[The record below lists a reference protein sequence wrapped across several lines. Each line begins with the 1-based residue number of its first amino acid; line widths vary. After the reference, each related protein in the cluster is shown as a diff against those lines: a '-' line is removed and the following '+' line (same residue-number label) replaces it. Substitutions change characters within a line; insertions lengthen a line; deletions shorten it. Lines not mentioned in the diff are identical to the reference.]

1 MKIPRLSEMQIHEPS
16 VGAVEAAYADLLV
29 KLDRADSAE
38 AQIAVIEEWNRLRVE
53 HDTWRSLVHLRF
65 NQDTENA
72 DYKRAREYCDEITPK
87 LIEVQVEMKRRLLKS
102 PFQPAIEARFGA
114 QLFALW
120 KCDLASFEPVIAD
133 DLVAE
138 AKLEAEY
145 TELSGGARFPFRGE
159 TLNLSSVRKY
169 QTSPD
174 RQTRHDVLEAQW
186 GWFEQNGETLDDL
199 YDRLVKLRTSM
210 ARKLGYDNYVP
221 LGYARMGRVDYNQA
235 DVDRYR
241 RQVRDH
247 VVPLAAKIRAAQ
259 AKRLGLEKLNLWDE
273 PLHDLGGNPAPKGDR
288 AWMVDRATEMFDA
301 MHPELAGLF
310 RLMNDREL
318 LDLDTRDGK
327 SPGGFC
333 TGLPVWGVPFI
344 FANFTGTKHDS
355 EVFTHEM
362 GHAFQAWQSR
372 NQPVID
378 YHWPTSDGAE
388 IHSMSLE
395 FLCMPYIDKFFG
407 DDAARFDRVHLIESI
422 LFLPYGVAVD
432 HFQHLVYASPDATPA
447 ERHAMWREMEKTYL
461 PWRDHGDIGYTRKGG
476 LWQNQR
482 HIYLAPFYYID
493 YTLAQVCALQ
503 FWVRSKADYGKALA
517 DYVTLCE
524 RGGSLPFQSLARSA
538 GLISPFDEGCLN
550 DVVDE
555 AARVLD
561 L

>member
-1 MKIPRLSEMQIHEPS
+1 
-16 VGAVEAAYADLLV
+16 
-29 KLDRADSAE
+29 
-38 AQIAVIEEWNRLRVE
+38 
-53 HDTWRSLVHLRF
+53 
-65 NQDTENA
+65 
-72 DYKRAREYCDEITPK
+72 
-87 LIEVQVEMKRRLLKS
+87 
-102 PFQPAIEARFGA
+102 
-114 QLFALW
+114 
-120 KCDLASFEPVIAD
+120 
-133 DLVAE
+133 
-138 AKLEAEY
+138 
-145 TELSGGARFPFRGE
+145 
-159 TLNLSSVRKY
+159 
-169 QTSPD
+169 
-174 RQTRHDVLEAQW
+174 
-186 GWFEQNGETLDDL
+186 
-199 YDRLVKLRTSM
+199 
-210 ARKLGYDNYVP
+210 
-221 LGYARMGRVDYNQA
+221 MGRVDYNQA

-517 DYVTLCE
+517 DYVTLCQ